1 MKVYPFK
8 IPKPENVNLVYQEDV
23 EFVFYDKLHQH
34 DEIQISYIKKGEGTL
49 LVADNF
55 TNYSDGDIFVIGS
68 NIPHAFKSDKKQK
81 ENSVMLSLFF
91 TKDAF
96 GDIFFD
102 QNDFSELH
110 KLFTKINYGLQVHHN
125 KARIKTKFNALK
137 SASKLERFIILLEI
151 LKILSKSK
159 TSSLS
164 NFSYQKNYSDIDGKR
179 LRNVF
184 DYTLENVGEQI
195 ALEDIA
201 SVANMTKNAFCKY
214 FKKRTN
220 KTYINFLNELRIEN
234 TCKLLLENNDL
245 TIPQIAYSCGFQNI
259 SNFNR
264 TFKKLKQKTP
274 LQFKFQHQS

>member
-23 EFVFYDKLHQH
+23 EIVFYDKLHQH

-96 GDIFFD
+96 GEIFFY

-110 KLFTKINYGLQVHHN
+110 KLFTKINYGLQAHQN